1 MLNNSF
7 FYLLRHRRRRR
18 RQCRCRR
25 LSLILLQY
33 PFKDAM
39 ADWFHA
45 ILKDVASSSSL
56 CTALYSRRSSCA
68 SAMWLLRFTL
78 TPYLSAL
85 ATRQIRNSS
94 NPSTTS
100 IFFGKSA
107 LNHSK
112 ASSPLQLA
120 RAARKQQSGGSHT
133 VHWSLSFSSQR
144 CAQFVKHLVNVR
156 MLLQNSINIV
166 CMWEHRAVA
175 PRFCCWHECLVLC
188 CFQI

>member
-7 FYLLRHRRRRR
+7 FYLLRHRRRCR
-18 RQCRCRR
+18 RQCCCRR

-39 ADWFHA
+39 ADWLHA
-45 ILKDVASSSSL
+45 VLTKDVVILIIAIHSL
-56 CTALYSRRSSCA
+56 VFMAQFMCKCYVTSALYTDTVS
-68 SAMWLLRFTL
+68 
-78 TPYLSAL
+78 
-85 ATRQIRNSS
+85 IGIGDSS
-94 NPSTTS
+94 NPSTTL

-175 PRFCCWHECLVLC
+175 PRFFCWHECLVHC